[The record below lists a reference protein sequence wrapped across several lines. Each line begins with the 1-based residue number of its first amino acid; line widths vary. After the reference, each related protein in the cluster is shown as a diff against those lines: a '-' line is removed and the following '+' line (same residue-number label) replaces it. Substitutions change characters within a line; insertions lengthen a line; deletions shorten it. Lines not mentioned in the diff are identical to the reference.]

1 MSWWGILGSFPQ
13 NISGWTLTAWR
24 DQSIKCSLDMQHP
37 PIIPNVRIG
46 VWNFIKPEPQ
56 EMFGGFIH
64 RSSQGIWMSRDDLV
78 YLSLNFVMDQLR
90 RNQPRRRKIFEKNWP
105 GASTI
110 DSSIF
115 LLVPFCGVTLERR
128 KPPQVILDVL
138 GEARGEQYSINLHYP
153 LHCYSVLAGPD

>member
-1 MSWWGILGSFPQ
+1 
-13 NISGWTLTAWR
+13 
-24 DQSIKCSLDMQHP
+24 
-37 PIIPNVRIG
+37 
-46 VWNFIKPEPQ
+46 
-56 EMFGGFIH
+56 
-64 RSSQGIWMSRDDLV
+64 MSRDDLV
-78 YLSLNFVMDQLR
+78 YLSLNFIMDQLR

-138 GEARGEQYSINLHYP
+138 GEARGDQDSINLHYP
-153 LHCYSVLAGPD
+153 LHCYSVLAGPN

>member
-1 MSWWGILGSFPQ
+1 MSVFMIWLDCIEHELVGHSGKFPPKNQ
-13 NISGWTLTAWR
+13 WA
-24 DQSIKCSLDMQHP
+24 
-37 PIIPNVRIG
+37 
-46 VWNFIKPEPQ
+46 IKPEPQ

-90 RNQPRRRKIFEKNWP
+90 RNQPRRRKISEKNWP

-153 LHCYSVLAGPD
+153 LHCYSVLAGQSLLVA